1 MGSFV
6 FRCSLEAAAA
16 WCAYAVLEFIFSSVL
31 YALARPYTSF
41 MPWHWRM
48 TALLV
53 AAYAVSGLVAGAAAG
68 CVAWSLRRRGRRA
81 PPEACATLT
90 LVLAF
95 AVNIAANP
103 LSATGKPVM
112 LAFATGFAALLGAAV
127 WSERWFERL
136 GLLTNAWVVSGLLLG
151 LGQEFALLEMQDS
164 ARTLGTRVW
173 VWSAALAA
181 IWIAA
186 AVGAVT
192 VGRRLPRPALR
203 WTAAGL
209 ALGLIACGVW
219 HGSESSA
226 RAQDT
231 VSASGYSSRTNVVLI
246 VMDTVR
252 ADHLG
257 LYGYAR
263 GTTPRLARLAQD
275 SAVYTRAFAPSD
287 MTLASHASLFTG
299 LYPSRHGAY
308 CRPPEA
314 AYGHELAQEATTLA
328 ERLSSFG
335 YLTLGVSA
343 NVYLRAEFGL
353 QRGFREFR
361 IPRPVPLLPS
371 ESYWYLLRTGMRR
384 MLSRVSDVSD
394 SDRLYGRGED
404 IDREAFALLRRHE
417 PSPEPLFLFL
427 NYMDA
432 HFPYIPPAPFDSQ
445 YPGKDRR
452 IAQEDMEETSN
463 RVVRGEPMPDAERGH
478 RIAQY
483 DGGIAYIDA
492 QIGQILD
499 WLQARGLYDNTLV
512 VVTADHGEA
521 FGEKNLVLHA
531 NSVYQNLVHVPLL
544 VKFPNSLHAGT
555 IAKPVS
561 LIDVAPTVLSALGYA
576 TPERLDGRDL
586 SAASGHGPR
595 ELFSESFPCPSAHP
609 PECAKGCMQRA
620 VLAWPDKLITSSS
633 GRRELYDL
641 ASDPNE
647 ERNLYATSAR
657 AKGLAADLGRWIDAL
672 PARTGR
678 NADVDQETAQRL
690 KSLGYVQ

>member
-1 MGSFV
+1 MGKFV
-6 FRCSLEAAAA
+6 FRCGMEGAAA
-16 WCAYAVLEFIFSSVL
+16 WCAYAVLEFIFSEVL

-41 MPWHWRM
+41 TPWHWRM
-48 TALLV
+48 TALL
-53 AAYAVSGLVAGAAAG
+53 AASYAVFGLVAGAAAG
-68 CVAWSLRRRGRRA
+68 WAVWSLRLRSRRA

-95 AVNIAANP
+95 AVNMVANP
-103 LSATGKPVM
+103 LSASGKPVL
-112 LAFATGFAALLGAAV
+112 LAAAAGFAALLGAAL
-127 WSERWFERL
+127 WSERWSERL

-151 LGQEFALLEMQDS
+151 LGQEFALLELQDS
-164 ARTLGTRVW
+164 ARTLGTGVW
-173 VWSAALAA
+173 LGSAALAA
-181 IWIAA
+181 VWIAA

-192 VGRRLPRPALR
+192 VGRRLPKTALG

-209 ALGLIACGVW
+209 AFGLIACGVW
-219 HGSESSA
+219 QGSESSA
-226 RAQDT
+226 RAQD
-231 VSASGYSSRTNVVLI
+231 SAPASGHSSRTNVVLI

-263 GTTPRLARLAQD
+263 GTTPYLARLARE

-328 ERLSSFG
+328 ERLSSHG
-335 YLTLGVSA
+335 YLAVGVSA

-361 IPRPVPLLPS
+361 IPRPLPVLPS

-384 MLSRVSDVSD
+384 VLSRVTDVSD

-432 HFPYIPPAPFDSQ
+432 HFPYIPPAPFDSR

-452 IAQEDMEETSN
+452 IAQEDMEETSD
-463 RVVRGEPMPDAERGH
+463 RVVRGEPMPEAERRH
-478 RIAQY
+478 RIAEY

-492 QIGQILD
+492 QIGQVVD
-499 WLQARGLYDNTLV
+499 WLRERGLYDDTLI

-531 NSVYQNLVHVPLL
+531 NSVYQNLLHVPLL
-544 VKFPNSLHAGT
+544 VKFPHSAHTGT
-555 IAKPVS
+555 IDEPVS
-561 LIDVAPTVLSALGYA
+561 LVDVAPTVLNALGYGA
-576 TPERLDGRDL
+576 RRRLDGRDL
-586 SAASGHGPR
+586 PTRSGAGPR
-595 ELFSESFPCPSAHP
+595 ELFSESFPCPSSHP
-609 PECAKGCMQRA
+609 PECANGCMQRA
-620 VLAWPDKLITSSS
+620 IVAWPHKLITSSS

-647 ERNLYATSAR
+647 LKNLYATDAR
-657 AKGLAADLGRWIDAL
+657 AKGLSTDLGRW
-672 PARTGR
+672 
-678 NADVDQETAQRL
+678 
-690 KSLGYVQ
+690 